1 MTETATTSRA
11 QRFRSRIPTLLVWY
25 CRIVAL
31 ASVLSALSPRT
42 NERIDRLP
50 DYILFSLGFLL
61 GVPSI
66 GFGVL
71 MLMLAAAVR
80 RRKRIAWWLL
90 MVLGLF
96 VGPLGWLAIS
106 ALLYSVTAS
115 DLQPLAPL
123 IVAFVVQALFIGMV
137 VWAREEFY
145 AVFDAANFR
154 LALIVLAVSAAV
166 STVLGVTLVA
176 WNDAD
181 ADTSLGDQALYTL
194 KAGLAGTGIWWYNTA
209 VDVPHWVDVA
219 VNLIGSLMILAVAWA
234 LFQPRRGGVRHQ
246 PEDDDRLRTLLE
258 RFGDQDS
265 LGYFNLRRD
274 KAVMWSPSGKA
285 AVAYRPVG
293 GVSLASGDPV
303 GDVEAWPG
311 AIEAWLAEARQH
323 AWVPAVMG
331 ASEEGGKVLARFGL
345 DALEL
350 GDEAVVEVDDFT
362 LEGRAMRVVRQ
373 AYNRVERA
381 GYSTRIRRH
390 ADIPATEM
398 ACLVAK
404 ADDWR
409 DGSIERGFSMALSRL
424 GDPADGQCVMVE
436 CLDGTGTL
444 RALLSFVPW
453 GTKGLS
459 LDLMRRER
467 GTENGL
473 VEFMVIDLIKAG
485 PDHGVER
492 VSLNFAMF
500 RSIFE
505 RAGRIGA
512 GPFLRLARV
521 VLSTFS
527 RWWQLESLYR
537 ANMKYR
543 PVWEPRYLCFPKAR
557 DLARIAIAAGRAEGF
572 LAFPTPRIFRR
583 RRTPELTAAS
593 TAEAAVPAALP
604 EAEPKPRSEPEK
616 PRGD

>member
-1 MTETATTSRA
+1 MTETATASRA
-11 QRFRSRIPTLLVWY
+11 QRFRARIPTLLVWY

-31 ASVLSALSPRT
+31 ASILSALSPRT

-71 MLMLAAAVR
+71 MLMLAAAIR

-90 MVLGLF
+90 MLLGVF
-96 VGPLGWLAIS
+96 VGPLGWLLLS
-106 ALLYSVTAS
+106 ELLYGVTWA
-115 DLQPLAPL
+115 DLQPVAPL
-123 IVAFVVQALFIGMV
+123 ILSFLVQALFIGMV
-137 VWAREEFY
+137 VWARKEFY

-154 LALIVLAVSAAV
+154 LALIVLAVSAAL
-166 STVLGVTLVA
+166 STLLGVTLVA
-176 WNDAD
+176 WNDANPH
-181 ADTSLGDQALYTL
+181 TTLGDQALYTL
-194 KAGLAGTGIWWYNTA
+194 KAGLAGTGIWWYSTA
-209 VDVPHWVDVA
+209 VEVPHWVDVT
-219 VNLIGSLMILAVAWA
+219 VNFLGSVMILAVAWA
-234 LFQPRRGGVRHQ
+234 LFQPRRGSVRHMA
-246 PEDDDRLRTLLE
+246 EDDDRLRALLDK
-258 RFGDQDS
+258 FGDQDS
-265 LGYFNLRRD
+265 LGYFALRRD
-274 KAVMWSPSGKA
+274 KAVKWSPTGKA
-285 AVAYRPVG
+285 AIAYRPVG
-293 GVSLASGDPV
+293 GVSLAAGDPI

-311 AIEAWLAEARQH
+311 AIEAWLAEAREH

-345 DALEL
+345 DAVEL

-381 GYSTRIRRH
+381 GYRTRIRRH
-390 ADIPATEM
+390 AEIPADEM
-398 ACLVAK
+398 AGLVRK

-409 DGSIERGFSMALSRL
+409 DGSVERGFSMALGRL

-436 CLDGTGTL
+436 CLDAEGTL

-453 GTKGLS
+453 GSKGLS

-485 PDHGVER
+485 PKQGVER

-521 VLSTFS
+521 VLTTFS

-572 LAFPTPRIFRR
+572 LAFPTPRFLSRR
-583 RRTPELTAAS
+583 KEPELKAGESRTAA
-593 TAEAAVPAALP
+593 P
-604 EAEPKPRSEPEK
+604 EAESEA
-616 PRGD
+616 R

>member
-1 MTETATTSRA
+1 MTETATASRA
-11 QRFRSRIPTLLVWY
+11 QRFRARIPMLLVWY

-31 ASVLSALSPRT
+31 ASILSALSPRT

-106 ALLYSVTAS
+106 ALLYNVTSS

-123 IVAFVVQALFIGMV
+123 IVSFVIQALFIGLV
-137 VWAREEFY
+137 IWARKEFY

-154 LALIVLAVSAAV
+154 LALVVLAVSLAL

-176 WNDAD
+176 WNDANPATD
-181 ADTSLGDQALYTL
+181 LGDQALYTL
-194 KAGLAGTGIWWYNTA
+194 KAGMAGTGIWWYDTA
-209 VDVPHWVDVA
+209 VQVPHWVDVT
-219 VNLIGSLMILAVAWA
+219 VNLIGSVMILAVAWA
-234 LFQPRRGGVRHQ
+234 LFQPRRGTVRHQ
-246 PEDDDRLRTLLE
+246 PEDDDRLRTLLDK
-258 RFGDQDS
+258 FGDQDS

-274 KAVMWSPSGKA
+274 KAVKWSPSGKA
-285 AVAYRPVG
+285 AIAYRPVG
-293 GVSLASGDPV
+293 GVSLASGDPI
-303 GDVEAWPG
+303 GDIEAWPG
-311 AIEAWLAEARQH
+311 AIEAWLAEAREH

-331 ASEEGGKVLARFGL
+331 SSEEGGKVLARFGL
-345 DALEL
+345 DAVEL
-350 GDEAVVEVDDFT
+350 GDEAVVEVEEFT

-381 GYSTRIRRH
+381 GYTTRIRRH
-390 ADIPATEM
+390 AEIPSEEM
-398 ACLVAK
+398 AALVRR

-409 DGSIERGFSMALSRL
+409 DGSVERGFSMALGRL

-436 CLDGTGTL
+436 CLDGDGAL

-473 VEFMVIDLIKAG
+473 VEFMVIDLIRAG
-485 PDHGVER
+485 PRHGVER

-521 VLSTFS
+521 VLSVFS

-572 LAFPTPRIFRR
+572 LAFPTPRFLRLRR
-583 RRTPELTAAS
+583 EPELAAAPV
-593 TAEAAVPAALP
+593 TVPVQVDLP
-604 EAEPKPRSEPEK
+604 EPPDEPGPEQE
-616 PRGD
+616 REA

>member
-1 MTETATTSRA
+1 MTEPAPATVSRA
-11 QRFRSRIPTLLVWY
+11 QRFRARIPTLLGWY

-31 ASVLSALSPRT
+31 ASILSALSPRT

-71 MLMLAAAVR
+71 MLMLGAAVR

-90 MVLGLF
+90 MVLGVF

-106 ALLYSVTAS
+106 ALLYDVTAS
-115 DLQPLAPL
+115 DLRPLASL
-123 IVAFVVQALFIGMV
+123 IVAFVVQAMFIGLV
-137 VWAREEFY
+137 VWARKQFY

-154 LALIVLAVSAAV
+154 LALVVLAVSLAL

-176 WNDAD
+176 WSDANPATD
-181 ADTSLGDQALYTL
+181 LGDQALYTL
-194 KAGLAGTGIWWYNTA
+194 KAGMAGTGIWWYDTA
-209 VDVPHWVDVA
+209 VEVPHWVDVT
-219 VNLIGSLMILAVAWA
+219 VNLIGSVMILAVAWA
-234 LFQPRRGGVRHQ
+234 LFQPRRGTYRHL
-246 PEDDDRLRTLLE
+246 PEDADRLRALLDK
-258 RFGDQDS
+258 FGDQDS

-285 AVAYRPVG
+285 AIAYRPVG

-331 ASEEGGKVLARFGL
+331 ASEEGGKVLTRFGL
-345 DALEL
+345 DAVEL
-350 GDEAVVEVDDFT
+350 GDEAVVEVEEFT

-381 GYSTRIRRH
+381 GYTTRIRRH
-390 ADIPATEM
+390 AEIPADEM
-398 ACLVAK
+398 ARLVRR

-409 DGSIERGFSMALSRL
+409 DGSVERGFSMALGRL

-436 CLDGTGTL
+436 CLDGDGAL

-453 GTKGLS
+453 GVKGLS

-467 GTENGL
+467 GAENGL

-485 PDHGVER
+485 PEHGVER
-492 VSLNFAMF
+492 ISLNFAMF

-521 VLSTFS
+521 VLSVCS

-572 LAFPTPRIFRR
+572 LAFPTPRVFGRR
-583 RRTPELTAAS
+583 CEPEPT
-593 TAEAAVPAALP
+593 AVPVAA
-604 EAEPKPRSEPEK
+604 AIASEPERAGK
-616 PRGD
+616 D

>member
-11 QRFRSRIPTLLVWY
+11 QRFRERIPTLLVWY

-31 ASVLSALSPRT
+31 ASILSALSPRT

-71 MLMLAAAVR
+71 MLMLGAAVR
-80 RRKRIAWWLL
+80 RRKRVAWWLL

-106 ALLYSVTAS
+106 ALLYDVSSS

-123 IVAFVVQALFIGMV
+123 IVAFVVQALFIALV
-137 VWAREEFY
+137 IWSRKLFY

-154 LALIVLAVSAAV
+154 RALVVLAVSLAL
-166 STVLGVTLVA
+166 STILGVTLVA
-176 WNDAD
+176 QNDANPSTD
-181 ADTSLGDQALYTL
+181 LGDQALYTL
-194 KAGLAGTGIWWYNTA
+194 KAGMAGTGIWWYDTA
-209 VDVPHWVDVA
+209 VEVPHWVDVT
-219 VNLIGSLMILAVAWA
+219 VNLIGSVMILAVAWA
-234 LFQPRRGGVRHQ
+234 LFQPRRGTVRHQ
-246 PEDDDRLRTLLE
+246 ADDDARLRALMDK
-258 RFGDQDS
+258 FGDQDS
-265 LGYFNLRRD
+265 LGYFNLRQD
-274 KAVMWSPSGKA
+274 KAVMWSPTGKA

-293 GVSLASGDPV
+293 GVSLASGDPI

-323 AWVPAVMG
+323 GWVPAVMG
-331 ASEEGGKVLARFGL
+331 ASEEGGKVLSRFGL
-345 DALEL
+345 DAIEL

-381 GYSTRIRRH
+381 GYTTRIRRH
-390 ADIPATEM
+390 ADIPAEEM
-398 ACLVAK
+398 AWLVRK

-409 DGSIERGFSMALSRL
+409 DGAVERGFSMALGRL

-436 CLDGTGTL
+436 CLDGAGTL

-485 PDHGVER
+485 PEHKVER

-500 RSIFE
+500 RSIFD

-521 VLSTFS
+521 VLTLFS

-543 PVWEPRYLCFPKAR
+543 PVWEPRYVCFPKAR

-572 LAFPTPRIFRR
+572 IALPTPRFLHLRR
-583 RRTPELTAAS
+583 KPELAA
-593 TAEAAVPAALP
+593 APPP
-604 EAEPKPRSEPEK
+604 EQPGE
-616 PRGD
+616 D

>member
-1 MTETATTSRA
+1 MTETATASRA
-11 QRFRSRIPTLLVWY
+11 QRFRARIPMLLVWY

-31 ASVLSALSPRT
+31 ASILSALSPRT

-106 ALLYSVTAS
+106 ALLYNVTSS

-123 IVAFVVQALFIGMV
+123 IVSFVIQALFIGLV
-137 VWAREEFY
+137 IWARKEFY

-154 LALIVLAVSAAV
+154 LALVVLAVSLAL

-176 WNDAD
+176 WNDANPATD
-181 ADTSLGDQALYTL
+181 LGDQALYTL
-194 KAGLAGTGIWWYNTA
+194 KAGMAGTGIWWYDTA
-209 VDVPHWVDVA
+209 VQVPHWVDVT
-219 VNLIGSLMILAVAWA
+219 VNLIGSVMILAVAWA
-234 LFQPRRGGVRHQ
+234 LFQPRRGTVRHQ
-246 PEDDDRLRTLLE
+246 PEDDDRLRTLLDK
-258 RFGDQDS
+258 FGDQDS

-274 KAVMWSPSGKA
+274 KAVKWSPSGKA
-285 AVAYRPVG
+285 AIAYRPVG
-293 GVSLASGDPV
+293 GVSLASGDPI
-303 GDVEAWPG
+303 GDIEAWPG
-311 AIEAWLAEARQH
+311 AIEAWLAEAREH

-331 ASEEGGKVLARFGL
+331 SSEEGGKVLARFGL
-345 DALEL
+345 DAVEL
-350 GDEAVVEVDDFT
+350 GDEAVVEVEEFT

-381 GYSTRIRRH
+381 GYTTRIRRH
-390 ADIPATEM
+390 AEIPSEEM
-398 ACLVAK
+398 AALVRR

-409 DGSIERGFSMALSRL
+409 DGSVERGFSMALGRL

-436 CLDGTGTL
+436 CLDGDGAL

-485 PDHGVER
+485 PRHGVER

-521 VLSTFS
+521 VLSVFS

-572 LAFPTPRIFRR
+572 LAFPTPRFLRLRR
-583 RRTPELTAAS
+583 EPELAA
-593 TAEAAVPAALP
+593 APVAVPVQVDLP
-604 EAEPKPRSEPEK
+604 EPPDEPGPEQE
-616 PRGD
+616 REA

>member
-1 MTETATTSRA
+1 MSRA
-11 QRFRSRIPTLLVWY
+11 QRFRERIPTLLVWY

-31 ASVLSALSPRT
+31 ASILSALSPRA

-71 MLMLAAAVR
+71 MLMLGAAVR
-80 RRKRIAWWLL
+80 RRKRVAWWLL

-106 ALLYSVTAS
+106 ALLYDVSSS

-123 IVAFVVQALFIGMV
+123 IVAFVVQALFIGV
-137 VWAREEFY
+137 VIWSRKLFY

-154 LALIVLAVSAAV
+154 RALVVLAVSLAL
-166 STVLGVTLVA
+166 STILGVTLVA
-176 WNDAD
+176 QNDANPSTD
-181 ADTSLGDQALYTL
+181 LGDQALYTL
-194 KAGLAGTGIWWYNTA
+194 KAGMAGTGIWWYDTA
-209 VDVPHWVDVA
+209 VEVPHWVDVT
-219 VNLIGSLMILAVAWA
+219 VNLIGSVMILAVAWA
-234 LFQPRRGGVRHQ
+234 LFQPRRGTVRHQ
-246 PEDDDRLRTLLE
+246 ADDDARLRALMDK
-258 RFGDQDS
+258 FGDQDS
-265 LGYFNLRRD
+265 LGYFNLRQD
-274 KAVMWSPSGKA
+274 KAVMWSPTGKA

-293 GVSLASGDPV
+293 GVSLASGDPI

-323 AWVPAVMG
+323 GWVPAVMG
-331 ASEEGGKVLARFGL
+331 ASEEGGKVLSRFGL
-345 DALEL
+345 DAIEL

-381 GYSTRIRRH
+381 GYTTRIRRH
-390 ADIPATEM
+390 ADIPAEEM
-398 ACLVAK
+398 AWLVRK

-409 DGSIERGFSMALSRL
+409 DGAVERGFSMALGRL

-436 CLDGTGTL
+436 CLDGAGTL

-473 VEFMVIDLIKAG
+473 VEFMVIDLIKTG
-485 PDHGVER
+485 PEHKVER

-500 RSIFE
+500 RSIFD

-521 VLSTFS
+521 VLTLFS

-543 PVWEPRYLCFPKAR
+543 PVWEPRYVCFPKAR

-572 LAFPTPRIFRR
+572 IALPTPRFLHLRR
-583 RRTPELTAAS
+583 KPELAAAS
-593 TAEAAVPAALP
+593 PP
-604 EAEPKPRSEPEK
+604 EQPGE
-616 PRGD
+616 D

>member
-1 MTETATTSRA
+1 MTETASTGRA
-11 QRFRSRIPTLLVWY
+11 ERFRTRIPSVLVWY

-31 ASVLSALSPRT
+31 MSILSALSPRT

-61 GVPSI
+61 GVPSL

-80 RRKRIAWWLL
+80 RRKRVAWWLL
-90 MVLGLF
+90 MFLGVF
-96 VGPLGWLAIS
+96 VGPLGWLA
-106 ALLYSVTAS
+106 VTYLFADLTWS
-115 DLQPLAPL
+115 DLQPLPPL
-123 IVAFVVQALFIGMV
+123 IVSFLIQALFVALV
-137 VWAREEFY
+137 VWARREFY
-145 AVFDAANFR
+145 AVFDAANVR
-154 LALIVLAVSAAV
+154 LALIVLGLAAAL
-166 STVLGVTLVA
+166 STLIGVTLVA
-176 WNDAD
+176 WNDANP
-181 ADTSLGDQALYTL
+181 DTDLGDQALYTL
-194 KAGLAGTGIWWYNTA
+194 KAGMAGTGLWWYNTA
-209 VDVPHWVDVA
+209 VEVPHWVDVA
-219 VNLIGSLMILAVAWA
+219 VNFLGSVMILAVAWA
-234 LFQPRRGGVRHQ
+234 LFKPRRGSVRHEPQ
-246 PEDDDRLRTLLE
+246 DDARLRALLE
-258 RFGDQDS
+258 KFGDHDS
-265 LGYFNLRRD
+265 LGYFALRRD
-274 KAVMWSPSGKA
+274 KNVMWSPTGKA
-285 AVAYRPVG
+285 AIAYRPVS
-293 GVSLASGDPV
+293 GVSLAAGDPI
-303 GDVEAWPG
+303 GDLEAWPG

-331 ASEEGGKVLARFGL
+331 ASEEGGKVLSRFGL
-345 DALEL
+345 DAIEL
-350 GDEAVVEVDDFT
+350 GDEAVVEVDEFT

-381 GYSTRIRRH
+381 GYTTRIRRH
-390 ADIPATEM
+390 SEISRAEM
-398 ACLVAK
+398 AQLMRR
-404 ADDWR
+404 ADAWR
-409 DGSIERGFSMALSRL
+409 DGAVERGFSMALGRL
-424 GDPADGQCVMVE
+424 GDPSDGECVMVE
-436 CLDGTGTL
+436 CLDADGTL

-453 GTKGLS
+453 GGRGLS

-485 PDHGVER
+485 PKYGVEV

-521 VLSTFS
+521 LLSVFS

-572 LAFPTPRIFRR
+572 LALPAPRFPRLRR
-583 RRTPELTAAS
+583 RHDP
-593 TAEAAVPAALP
+593 V
-604 EAEPKPRSEPEK
+604 
-616 PRGD
+616 DQ

>member
-1 MTETATTSRA
+1 MTETATASRA
-11 QRFRSRIPTLLVWY
+11 QRFRARIPMLLVWY

-31 ASVLSALSPRT
+31 ASILSALSPRT

-106 ALLYSVTAS
+106 ALLYTVTSS

-123 IVAFVVQALFIGMV
+123 IVSFVIQALFVGLVI
-137 VWAREEFY
+137 WARKEFY

-154 LALIVLAVSAAV
+154 LALVVLAVSLAL

-176 WNDAD
+176 WNDANPATD
-181 ADTSLGDQALYTL
+181 LGDQALYTL
-194 KAGLAGTGIWWYNTA
+194 KAGMAGTGIWWYDTA
-209 VDVPHWVDVA
+209 VQVPHWVDVT
-219 VNLIGSLMILAVAWA
+219 VNLIGSVMILAVAWA
-234 LFQPRRGGVRHQ
+234 LFQPRRGTVRHQ
-246 PEDDDRLRTLLE
+246 PEDDDRLRTLLDK
-258 RFGDQDS
+258 FGDQDS

-274 KAVMWSPSGKA
+274 KAVKWSPSGKA
-285 AVAYRPVG
+285 AIAYRPVG
-293 GVSLASGDPV
+293 GVSLASGDPI
-303 GDVEAWPG
+303 GDIEAWPG
-311 AIEAWLAEARQH
+311 AIEAWLAEAREH

-331 ASEEGGKVLARFGL
+331 SSEEGGKVLARFGL
-345 DALEL
+345 DAVEL
-350 GDEAVVEVDDFT
+350 GDEAVVEVEEFT

-381 GYSTRIRRH
+381 GYTTRIRRH
-390 ADIPATEM
+390 AEIPSEEM
-398 ACLVAK
+398 AALVRR

-409 DGSIERGFSMALSRL
+409 DGSVERGFSMALGRL

-436 CLDGTGTL
+436 CLDGDGAL

-485 PDHGVER
+485 PRHGVER

-521 VLSTFS
+521 VLTVFS

-557 DLARIAIAAGRAEGF
+557 DLARIAVAAGRAEGF
-572 LAFPTPRIFRR
+572 LAFPTPRFLRLRR
-583 RRTPELTAAS
+583 EPELAA
-593 TAEAAVPAALP
+593 APVAVPVQVDLP
-604 EAEPKPRSEPEK
+604 ESPDEPGPEQE
-616 PRGD
+616 REG